1 MVINEEL
8 MNQKRLQRKLDV
20 MGGYAMAM
28 AMGIPMAIV
37 IAIDIT
43 NAIALEI
50 CSCPRVKHR
59 LV

>member
-1 MVINEEL
+1 

-20 MGGYAMAM
+20 MGGYAMVM
-28 AMGIPMAIV
+28 AMGIAMAIV
-37 IAIDIT
+37 IAIAIT

-50 CSCPRVKHR
+50 CICPRVKNR